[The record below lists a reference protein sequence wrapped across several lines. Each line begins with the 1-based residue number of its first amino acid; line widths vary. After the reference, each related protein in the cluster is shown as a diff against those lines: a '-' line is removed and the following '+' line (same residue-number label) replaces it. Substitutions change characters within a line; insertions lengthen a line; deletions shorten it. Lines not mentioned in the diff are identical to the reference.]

1 MESLAAKT
9 FLVVFVLM
17 VIAPLVAGSFV
28 NKCRCDDWEDWDQ

>member
-28 NKCRCDDWEDWDQ
+28 NKYRCDDWEDWDQ